1 MRVNEKHSRGYQ
13 RKIQN
18 VINISYR
25 ELKRGDNCLLQ
36 TSVRGT
42 EEYGGKINYGDRV
55 SQTKFKMLSI
65 FPITSL
71 K

>member
-1 MRVNEKHSRGYQ
+1 MSSIFPIASSKE
-13 RKIQN
+13 
-18 VINISYR
+18 VIIAMV
-25 ELKRGDNCLLQ
+25 Q

-42 EEYGGKINYGDRV
+42 KEYGGKINYGDRV